1 MIEKNIRRRR
11 GSTMIYYTADLHFH
25 YALLLPS
32 RPFATV
38 EEMDE
43 ALVKNWNDTVGPED
57 TVYLVGD
64 IGWNG
69 GRVPGELLERLSGHK
84 HLIRGNHDTGYEDA
98 GRLYRWFETVTDF
111 NEIDDGETHILLCHY
126 PMLYHKRGYMIHG
139 HLHHGRGRDYELLRQ
154 LPRVLN
160 AGVDVNRYRPV
171 TLAELVENNRAFYA
185 GKAGLSAHPPAEGG
199 RMMPQEKGS
208 VRSLGKALELLEL
221 LNRSRVPMTLQA
233 LSQASGYPKST
244 IHSLLATLRS
254 YGCIRQESDGRYY
267 LGTKLF
273 EWGCGVSAAWEI
285 TRCARPHLERLA
297 QQTQYTALLSCVEG
311 SDIVVIDQR
320 VSGTGIQVASEIGGR
335 TPLHA
340 TSQGK
345 LLLSQLPDATVR
357 YLMNGQ
363 GMDPFTPHTIVT
375 LPDLLEELEHI
386 RRKGC
391 AIENGEYKIG
401 LRSVSAPVFDR
412 EGQMRYTLTVV
423 GLFRHVASGEF
434 EEAVDMVC
442 AAAGSL
448 SRELGY
454 HA

>member
-1 MIEKNIRRRR
+1 
-11 GSTMIYYTADLHFH
+11 
-25 YALLLPS
+25 
-32 RPFATV
+32 
-38 EEMDE
+38 
-43 ALVKNWNDTVGPED
+43 
-57 TVYLVGD
+57 
-64 IGWNG
+64 
-69 GRVPGELLERLSGHK
+69 
-84 HLIRGNHDTGYEDA
+84 
-98 GRLYRWFETVTDF
+98 
-111 NEIDDGETHILLCHY
+111 
-126 PMLYHKRGYMIHG
+126 
-139 HLHHGRGRDYELLRQ
+139 
-154 LPRVLN
+154 
-160 AGVDVNRYRPV
+160 
-171 TLAELVENNRAFYA
+171 
-185 GKAGLSAHPPAEGG
+185 
-199 RMMPQEKGS
+199 MMPQEKGS

-285 TRCARPHLERLA
+285 TRCARPHLERAGPTDPVYGPCSPAWRA
-297 QQTQYTALLSCVEG
+297 QHRGHRSAG
-311 SDIVVIDQR
+311 QR
-320 VSGTGIQVASEIGGR
+320 HGDPGGLGDR
-335 TPLHA
+335 RPYALHA

-363 GMDPFTPHTIVT
+363 GMDPFTPHTIVDLAT
-375 LPDLLEELEHI
+375 LTEELERI
-386 RRKGC
+386 RQWGY

>member
-1 MIEKNIRRRR
+1 
-11 GSTMIYYTADLHFH
+11 
-25 YALLLPS
+25 
-32 RPFATV
+32 
-38 EEMDE
+38 
-43 ALVKNWNDTVGPED
+43 
-57 TVYLVGD
+57 
-64 IGWNG
+64 
-69 GRVPGELLERLSGHK
+69 
-84 HLIRGNHDTGYEDA
+84 
-98 GRLYRWFETVTDF
+98 
-111 NEIDDGETHILLCHY
+111 
-126 PMLYHKRGYMIHG
+126 
-139 HLHHGRGRDYELLRQ
+139 
-154 LPRVLN
+154 
-160 AGVDVNRYRPV
+160 
-171 TLAELVENNRAFYA
+171 
-185 GKAGLSAHPPAEGG
+185 
-199 RMMPQEKGS
+199 MMPQEKGS

-285 TRCARPHLERLA
+285 T
-297 QQTQYTALLSCVEG
+297 QYTALLSCVEG
-311 SDIVVIDQR
+311 SNIVVIDQR

-423 GLFRHVASGEF
+423 GLFRHVTSGEF